1 MCTFLALALALSGL
15 GQSAFVAAA
24 SAPPTVVSIPVVVLD
39 SQNQPVATLGKT
51 DFNVAD
57 RGKPVPVLDVT
68 YVPVPSLPP
77 APPSPSPVGRD
88 PGGEAGA
95 DAEAAAAREP
105 GTRVFGL
112 FLDEYHVTP
121 AATDRVRERLADF
134 VRTHTSDRDLF
145 LVVKPLDPLAAL
157 PIRRG
162 RAEALATIAT
172 FEGRLGVYEPKTT
185 FERDL
190 IAADPVRTDR
200 ARTRIS
206 FSAIQTMATRLGRLG
221 PARKALIIVSNGVT
235 SVRTVSRAEVT
246 PTAEGIVRAAD
257 RGNVT
262 ISTWQPDVEAA
273 TAPRPAE
280 PARDRPGPDETLLN
294 ELVRLTDG
302 RRLGTQAA
310 EGLAAVAA
318 DLGGY
323 YLVTLDG
330 ADDGQFHSLRV
341 QVSRPRLRVQ
351 ARPGY
356 WAIAADELA
365 RLSRAMAPPAARP
378 VLAPLRASRLIV
390 PWVGQEPGEGG
401 RTRLTL
407 VWDAAPSRAGERS
420 RVLPPSRV
428 VVTAQTV
435 EGATVFEG
443 IVQAGSSGLDGLAQA
458 SFEVQ
463 PGRVRL
469 QLSIEDASARV
480 LDTDVRE
487 VVVAPFGDRLAFGTP
502 RVHRART
509 AREFHALEADPDAPP
524 SAARTFARTERLLIR
539 VPLKWD
545 EAGAAVKV
553 RAELLNRS
561 GQPMRV
567 LPVTRTPGMS
577 IVTTDL
583 SLAGL
588 PSGEYRVQWRASR
601 GTDEANETLSLRVT
615 P

>member
-1 MCTFLALALALSGL
+1 MGTFLALALALNGL
-15 GQSAFVAAA
+15 GQSASAAA
-24 SAPPTVVSIPVVVLD
+24 APPTVVSIPVVVLD
-39 SQNQPVATLGKT
+39 SQDQPVATLGKA
-51 DFNVAD
+51 DFDVAD
-57 RGKPVPVLDVT
+57 RGRPVPVLDVT
-68 YVPVPSLPP
+68 YVPLPSGPP
-77 APPSPSPVGRD
+77 ASPNASLAGRD
-88 PGGEAGA
+88 PRGDA
-95 DAEAAAAREP
+95 DADTEAAAAREP

-121 AATDRVRERLADF
+121 AATARVRERLAQF

-162 RAEALATIAT
+162 RAAALATIAT

-200 ARTRIS
+200 ARARIS

-221 PARKALIIVSNGVT
+221 PARKALLVVSDGVT
-235 SVRTVSRAEVT
+235 GVRTVARGEVT
-246 PTAEGIVRAAD
+246 PTAEGIVRAAH
-257 RGNVT
+257 RGNVA
-262 ISTWQPDVEAA
+262 ISTWQPDEEAV
-273 TAPRPAE
+273 TEPRPAE
-280 PARDRPGPDETLLN
+280 PAKDRLGPDETLFD

-302 RRLGTQAA
+302 RRLGAQAA

-330 ADDGQFHSLRV
+330 ADDGQFHPLQV
-341 QVSRPRLRVQ
+341 QVRRPKLRVQ
-351 ARPGY
+351 ARSGY
-356 WAIAADELA
+356 WAIAAEELA
-365 RLSRAMAPPAARP
+365 RLARATAPPAARP

-390 PWVGQEPGEGG
+390 PWVGQEPAEGG

-428 VVTAQTV
+428 VVTAQTA

-443 IVQAGSSGLDGLAQA
+443 TLQAGSSGLGGLAQA

-469 QLSIEDASARV
+469 HLSIEDASARV

-487 VVVAPFGDRLAFGTP
+487 VVVATFADRLAFGTP

-524 SAARTFARTERLLIR
+524 SASRTFARTERLLIR
-539 VPLKWD
+539 VPLKGGD
-545 EAGAAVKV
+545 AAAPIKV
-553 RAELLNRS
+553 RADLLNRS
-561 GQPMRV
+561 GQPMRM
-567 LPVTRTPGMS
+567 LPVTRTPGVS
-577 IVTTDL
+577 VVTTDL

-588 PSGEYRVQWRASR
+588 ASGEYRVQWRASR